1 MKNELIDKKVEYW
14 ENQLL
19 DLGKRNKMISF
30 RETKRATLRILE
42 PDFASLYER
51 LVVKEEE
58 LTFQKPVDKDSDIR
72 VYSVLSLMDSLSAPV
87 EVKLGDIKTAG
98 TVEESK
104 KTLKDLRN
112 KARLSLD
119 EQGTNILYLVFG
131 FVEWK
136 EKGSKDKDNWI
147 KSPLILVPVSITL
160 ESLNA
165 PYVLKKYE
173 DDLVVNPTLAYLF
186 ERDYGITLPEF
197 DPNEDSLESFM
208 TKMEQL
214 VDVRGW
220 RVLRETSLG
229 LVSFLK
235 ISMYKDLLK
244 NEEDIKKNPIIQ
256 AFAGD
261 STALHVDAIDS
272 IDFNHDNEKS
282 SELYQVVDADSSQQD
297 AILLSQKGV
306 SFVMQG
312 PPGTGKSQT
321 ITNII
326 AQGLAD
332 GKKILFVSEKM
343 AALEVV
349 HRRLEEVHLA
359 DFCLALHSHKANK
372 KEILEQLGQNLNL
385 KHIKVKD
392 EEIAKLT
399 RLDVLKSDLKGYVED
414 IHKTI
419 MPIEMSLYEVYGA
432 IAELQDLPFVRLAL
446 DGIGDY
452 SKDEVN
458 RMALLVENLEMTR
471 GSLGEKW
478 YKNPWQGITISRL
491 GNVQKEELKE
501 KMSTL
506 QWILSRVPN
515 ACIVEGKN
523 ILAICNI
530 DNIAAYYQAFTLLNR
545 CSEAPSEWIGKDLTQ
560 EKKLLSELE
569 NTVDAINKKKEKIE
583 QSYQEAIF
591 DIDPML
597 FLANYEGICA
607 VARDLLGKDYTNG
620 VLFQQYSELA
630 EELQAFQTAVVELQA
645 LYDKMNTAYCDKNR
659 DSSLKYICGL
669 VEVCEILMKME
680 KTSIYIKEI
689 EAGILEGYNSNI
701 FDVEAVEML
710 NRFEVDYV
718 SLIKKI
724 VERYDEAVFSINNK
738 EFYASFE
745 AACINVRHQ
754 IGDDFSD
761 DSIYENYDDICS
773 DLKKLHVTYTEL
785 KAYFDKMNAAYM
797 PQNTDDSIQ
806 ELQLFLDVCMVLF
819 EKARLQGEISKLESD
834 ILGECEQ
841 SVFEIDVDN
850 MLNRFKVEYAG
861 IFRIFKKQYRDDI
874 KQLRLGYKN
883 VKKKITN
890 EEAIAL
896 LQKLR
901 DRKALLE
908 TKNNELSKVAKILNV
923 PEFDDIDSMLSLQE
937 VDTVKELISS
947 GNEMLK
953 KYVHISK
960 TGIVATIESVNDSID
975 SMEEAIKET
984 KTIES
989 WVIGTRPYNEIKTDL
1004 VELLNSRYIED
1015 ANEIQNKS
1023 ISTDK
1028 KLTYEEIV
1036 ALLKKLTERVNL
1048 MDEMQ
1053 ALKHNGE
1060 KLLGKQ
1066 LTVTVSVLSEMEVDR
1081 TKTLINSVRDYSNR
1095 YTNVFK
1101 NNLVDMNDSI
1111 VDAQGIISTI
1121 KAEIVEI
1128 DAYLKRNLSYA
1139 EIKADMSKV
1148 QEYHLTT
1155 ANYETLLKA
1164 AREKFTFVSINTD
1177 TDWDAL
1183 KTLIFNFEEF
1193 VALPEKTGI
1202 SMDWLKFISD
1212 KSRRN
1217 EVEEVKKYIE
1227 EVVSKKRLFYAFIE
1241 LFNDDIKPRLADFEK
1256 FTNKLNSCMEQFETM
1271 DLWIDYRECKASCE
1285 QNGLTEFVEQS
1296 EDIVFPQGQLNKVF
1310 LKAFYYAWI
1319 GDRADDVKAIGGFNA
1334 RIHSDNV
1341 EKFRELDT
1349 HQLPVAQM
1357 RIREKLIEGMPNKS
1371 MFNRT
1376 GDEMSILI
1384 HELGKKRKI
1393 MPLRKLFKSMPN
1405 LLLKL
1410 KPCLMMSPLSVS
1422 YFLEADTYKFDMV
1435 IFDEASQIFPQD
1447 AIGAIFR
1454 GAQVIIA
1461 GDSKQLPPT
1470 NFFAASTNNDSDY
1483 DSDGDDYDEIIS
1495 DSILEEATNTI
1506 PNRALLWH
1514 YRSRYEDLI
1523 SFSNREIYGNNLVTF
1538 PSSKVNEADSGVEYV
1553 YVKSG
1558 VYENRCN
1565 KEEAD
1570 VCVRLIEEHIK
1581 KHPER
1586 SLGIIAFSESQQSTI
1601 EDAVQEFRRKHRQY
1615 DSFFAEDKEES
1626 FFIKNLEN
1634 VQGDERDTIIF
1645 SICYGKNSQGRMF
1658 MRFGPLGHQGG
1669 ERRLNVAITRAKYN
1683 VKLVGSIQPEDIDL
1697 DKTKSEGVRMLRS
1710 YIEFASRAEREAIPA
1725 KKKNRLYETD
1735 IFSENVA
1742 AYLEERGYKVKR
1754 NIGTSD
1760 YTVDMAIEHPQIKGA
1775 YIAGIE
1781 CDGDSYQMART
1792 VRDRDHLR
1800 VAVMERMDWKMY
1812 RVWSTEWI
1820 QNEQVAKQK
1829 LIDFITDALKNYSE
1843 FETIERKNKEI
1854 KVETEE
1860 ISSKN
1865 NVQPINQNNPYNLDR
1880 YQEGHWWDVTTYR
1893 AYDNESRIADR
1904 MHEVIRVEQP
1914 IHLELLYKR
1923 MAGCF
1928 GNEKVTAPIRN
1939 SVDYVLKRKM
1949 SGEIKID
1956 RDSFI
1961 TLSDFSQIKVRRSL
1975 AGSPNRNIEYI
1986 PIKEIEEAMKLVLS
2000 GAFGVEIPSLIL
2012 ETARIFGFEKTG
2024 TKIRQRMLDAIK
2036 LLEKQGAVRVS
2047 DERVQLL
2054 EG

>member
-1 MKNELIDKKVEYW
+1 MNTELINKKVEYW

-42 PDFASLYER
+42 PSFEGLYDR
-51 LVVKEEE
+51 LVVKEEK
-58 LTFQKPVDKDSDIR
+58 LTFQKAIDKDSDIR

-87 EVKLGDIKTAG
+87 EVRLGDIKAAG

-131 FVEWK
+131 FVEWR
-136 EKGSKDKDNWI
+136 EKGSKDNWI
-147 KSPLILVPVSITL
+147 KSPLILVPVSLVL

-186 ERDYGITLPEF
+186 ECDYGITLPEF
-197 DPNEDSLESFM
+197 DPDENSLEDFM
-208 TKMEQL
+208 SEMEQL

-235 ISMYKDLLK
+235 ISMYKDILN
-244 NEEDIKKNPIIQ
+244 NEEEIKNNPIIQ

-261 STALHVDAIDS
+261 TTALNTDRIS
-272 IDFNHDNEKS
+272 EIDFDHDKEKA

-399 RLDVLKSDLKGYVED
+399 RLDVLRDGLKCYVED

-432 IAELQDLPFVRLAL
+432 IAELQDLPFVRLTL

-458 RMALLVENLEMTR
+458 RMGLLVENLEMTR

-515 ACIVEGKN
+515 TCVVEGEN
-523 ILAICNI
+523 ILAICSLDNI
-530 DNIAAYYQAFTLLNR
+530 DAYYQAFSLLDR
-545 CSEAPSEWIGKDLTQ
+545 CSDAPSEWIGKDLTQ
-560 EKKLLSELE
+560 EKRLLSELE
-569 NTVDAINKKKEKIE
+569 STIDAIGNKKEEIVR
-583 QSYQEAIF
+583 SYQESIF
-591 DIDPML
+591 DIDPIS
-597 FLANYEGICA
+597 FLANYEGVCD
-607 VARDLLGKDYTNG
+607 VARELLGKDYTNS

-630 EELQAFQTAVVELQA
+630 EELQAFQTAVIELQA
-645 LYDKMNTAYCDKNR
+645 VYDKMNTAYCNQNT

-669 VEVCEILMKME
+669 VEVCGILIKME
-680 KTSIYIKEI
+680 KTSAHIKEI

-701 FDVEAVEML
+701 FDIEAVEML
-710 NRFEVDYV
+710 NRFEVDYA

-724 VERYDEAVFSINNK
+724 IERYDETVFGINK

-761 DSIYENYDDICS
+761 DSIYEKYDDISS
-773 DLKKLHVTYTEL
+773 DLKKLYATYADL
-785 KAYFDKMNAAYM
+785 KVYFDKMNVAYM
-797 PQNTDDSIQ
+797 PSNSNDTIQ
-806 ELQLFLDVCMVLF
+806 KLQLFLDVCTVLS
-819 EKARLQGEISKLESD
+819 EKTRLQEEISKLENE

-841 SVFEIDVDN
+841 SIFEIDVDN
-850 MLNRFKVEYAG
+850 MLNRFKVEYTG
-861 IFRIFKKQYRDDI
+861 FFRIFKKQYREDI

-901 DRKALLE
+901 ERKALLE
-908 TKNNELSKVAKILNV
+908 VKSNELGKAAKILNV
-923 PEFDDIDSMLSLQE
+923 AEFNDIDSVLSLQE
-937 VDTVKELISS
+937 VETVKELISS
-947 GNEMLK
+947 GEELLK
-953 KYVHISK
+953 MYSPISH
-960 TGIVATIESVNDSID
+960 TGIVATIESINGSISAVD
-975 SMEEAIKET
+975 EVIKEI
-984 KTIES
+984 KIIES
-989 WVIGTRPYNEIKTDL
+989 WVIGTRPYSEIKSDL
-1004 VELLNSRYIED
+1004 IELLNSRYMED
-1015 ANEIQNKS
+1015 ASKIQNRS
-1023 ISTDK
+1023 VSADK
-1028 KLTYEEIV
+1028 RLSYEENV
-1036 ALLKKLTERVNL
+1036 ALLKKLTECLNL

-1053 ALKHNGE
+1053 ALEHRGE
-1060 KLLGKQ
+1060 ELLGKQ
-1066 LTVTVSVLSEMEVDR
+1066 LTVTASVLTESEVDS
-1081 TKTLINSVRDYSNR
+1081 TKTLINAVRDYSNKF
-1095 YTNVFK
+1095 TNVSK
-1101 NNLVDMNDSI
+1101 NGLVDMNDSI
-1111 VDAQGIISTI
+1111 VDSQGIISAI
-1121 KAEIVEI
+1121 KSEIAGIE
-1128 DAYLKRNLSYA
+1128 AYLKGNKSYS
-1139 EIKADMSKV
+1139 EIKADMSKL
-1148 QEYHLTT
+1148 QDYNLMK
-1155 ANYETLLKA
+1155 ANYETLLKS
-1164 AREKFTFVSINTD
+1164 AREKFAFASINAD
-1177 TDWDAL
+1177 TNWASL
-1183 KTLIFNFEEF
+1183 KTLISNFEEF
-1193 VALPEKTGI
+1193 VALPEKTGVSI
-1202 SMDWLKFISD
+1202 EWLKFISN
-1212 KSRRN
+1212 KGKRN
-1217 EVEEVKKYIE
+1217 EVEEIKKYIAE
-1227 EVVSKKRLFYAFIE
+1227 IISKKSLFYAFIE
-1241 LFNDDIKPRLADFEK
+1241 LFNADIKPGFTNFEK
-1256 FTNKLNSCMEQFETM
+1256 FANKLNKCVDQFETM

-1296 EDIVFPQGQLNKVF
+1296 EDIVFPEGQLNRVF

-1357 RIREKLIEGMPNKS
+1357 RIREKLIEGMPDKS

-1376 GDEMSILI
+1376 GDEMSVLI

-1393 MPLRKLFKSMPN
+1393 MPLRKLFKSIPN

-1483 DSDGDDYDEIIS
+1483 DSDDDDYDEIIS

-1506 PNRALLWH
+1506 PNRSLLWH

-1538 PSSKVNEADSGVEYV
+1538 PSSKVNEADSGVEYI
-1553 YVKSG
+1553 YVQNG

-1565 KEEAD
+1565 KEEAAY
-1570 VCVRLIEEHIK
+1570 CVKLIEQHIK

-1601 EDAVQEFRRKHRQY
+1601 EDAVQEFRKKHREY
-1615 DSFFAEDKEES
+1615 DGFLSEEKEEA

-1697 DKTKSEGVRMLRS
+1697 DKTKSEGVRMLRT
-1710 YIEFASRAEREAIPA
+1710 YIEFASRTVRESSPVQ
-1725 KKKNRLYETD
+1725 KKNRLYETD
-1735 IFSENVA
+1735 IFSESVA
-1742 AYLEERGYKVKR
+1742 LFLESRGYKVKR

-1760 YTVDMAIEHPQIKGA
+1760 YTVDMAIEHPEIEGA

-1800 VAVMERMDWKMY
+1800 VSVMERMGWKMY

-1843 FETIERKNKEI
+1843 FETIERKNEEI

-1860 ISSKN
+1860 ISSNK

-1893 AYDNESRIADR
+1893 ANDNESRIADR

-1961 TLSDFSQIKVRRSL
+1961 TLSDFSRIKVRRSL
-1975 AGSPNRNIEYI
+1975 AGSPDRNIEYI
-1986 PIKEIEEAMKLVLS
+1986 PLKEIEEAMKLVLS
-2000 GAFGVEIPSLIL
+2000 GAFGVEVPSLIL

-2024 TKIRQRMLDAIK
+2024 AKIRQRMLEAIES
-2036 LLEKQGAVRVS
+2036 LEKQGIVRVS

>member
-1 MKNELIDKKVEYW
+1 MNTALINKKVEYW

-42 PDFASLYER
+42 PDFVSLYGR

-131 FVEWK
+131 FVEWR

-147 KSPLILVPVSITL
+147 KSPLILVPVSIAL

-197 DPNEDSLESFM
+197 DPDEDSLESFM

-235 ISMYKDLLK
+235 ISMYKDLLN

-272 IDFNHDNEKS
+272 IDFNHDNGKS
-282 SELYQVVDADSSQQD
+282 SDLYQVVDADSSQQD
-297 AILLSQKGV
+297 AILLSQKGI

-372 KEILEQLGQNLNL
+372 KEILEQLGQNLSL

-399 RLDVLKSDLKGYVED
+399 RLDVLRDSLRGYVED
-414 IHKTI
+414 IHNTL
-419 MPIEMSLYEVYGA
+419 MPLEMSLYEVYGA
-432 IAELQDLPFVRLAL
+432 IAELQELPFVRLIL

-452 SKDEVN
+452 SKDQVN
-458 RMALLVENLEMTR
+458 RMALLIENLEMTR
-471 GSLGEKW
+471 GALGPKW
-478 YKNPWQGITISRL
+478 YKNPWQGVTISRL
-491 GNVQKEELKE
+491 GNVQKKELSE
-501 KMSTL
+501 KMSSIE
-506 QWILSRVPN
+506 WILHRVPS
-515 ACIVEGKN
+515 IVVIEDKN
-523 ILAICNI
+523 ILQLCDFENMEEYF
-530 DNIAAYYQAFTLLNR
+530 AAFSLRDKCEEIPET
-545 CSEAPSEWIGKDLTQ
+545 WVGKDLSEEKQ
-560 EKKLLSELE
+560 LLCDIEKIIKGIDEKKSAIAKRY
-569 NTVDAINKKKEKIE
+569 TDAFFAINPDTFLKDFN
-583 QSYQEAIF
+583 EAG
-591 DIDPML
+591 DSVRK
-597 FLANYEGICA
+597 A
-607 VARDLLGKDYTNG
+607 LGDDYTNSI
-620 VLFQQYSELA
+620 LFEK
-630 EELQAFQTAVVELQA
+630 QA
-645 LYDKMNTAYCDKNR
+645 
-659 DSSLKYICGL
+659 
-669 VEVCEILMKME
+669 
-680 KTSIYIKEI
+680 
-689 EAGILEGYNSNI
+689 
-701 FDVEAVEML
+701 
-710 NRFEVDYV
+710 
-718 SLIKKI
+718 
-724 VERYDEAVFSINNK
+724 
-738 EFYASFE
+738 
-745 AACINVRHQ
+745 
-754 IGDDFSD
+754 
-761 DSIYENYDDICS
+761 DISS
-773 DLKKLHVTYTEL
+773 DLKKILEQ
-785 KAYFDKMNAAYM
+785 AFDVKRIFEKMNSAYE
-797 PQNTDDSIQ
+797 PTNTDNSMGKIR
-806 ELQLFLDVCMVLF
+806 LLLDVCLILM
-819 EKARLQGEISKLESD
+819 EKARLQQEACNLENEILT
-834 ILGECEQ
+834 ECEN
-841 SVFEIDVDN
+841 SVFDIDFEN
-850 MLNRFKVEYAG
+850 MFNRFKVEYTG
-861 IFRIFKKQYRDDI
+861 FFRIFNKQYRADI
-874 KQLRLGYKN
+874 KLLRICYKN
-883 VKKKITN
+883 VKKKISN
-890 EEAIAL
+890 DEAILL
-896 LQKLR
+896 LQKLK
-901 DRKALLE
+901 DRKAIYE
-908 TKNNELSKVAKILNV
+908 QKNGELDKAANTLGLPS
-923 PEFDDIDSMLSLQE
+923 FMDIDSVL
-937 VDTVKELISS
+937 TVEDVETTKNMISEIEE
-947 GNEMLK
+947 GIK
-953 KYVHISK
+953 KYASITCDNVEEGILKVSRALEELAVLQTATEGIKIYVKNQSSYENIDNDLKDLKLLNALDADYSSK
-960 TGIVATIESVNDSID
+960 LKTASETFTFRTID
-975 SMEEAIKET
+975 KET
-984 KTIES
+984 DWES
-989 WVIGTRPYNEIKTDL
+989 IK
-1004 VELLNSRYIED
+1004 I
-1015 ANEIQNKS
+1015 
-1023 ISTDK
+1023 
-1028 KLTYEEIV
+1028 
-1036 ALLKKLTERVNL
+1036 
-1048 MDEMQ
+1048 
-1053 ALKHNGE
+1053 
-1060 KLLGKQ
+1060 
-1066 LTVTVSVLSEMEVDR
+1066 
-1081 TKTLINSVRDYSNR
+1081 LIND
-1095 YTNVFK
+1095 
-1101 NNLVDMNDSI
+1101 
-1111 VDAQGIISTI
+1111 
-1121 KAEIVEI
+1121 
-1128 DAYLKRNLSYA
+1128 
-1139 EIKADMSKV
+1139 
-1148 QEYHLTT
+1148 
-1155 ANYETLLKA
+1155 
-1164 AREKFTFVSINTD
+1164 
-1177 TDWDAL
+1177 
-1183 KTLIFNFEEF
+1183 FEEF
-1193 VALPEKTGI
+1193 VVLPVKTGI
-1202 SMDWLKFISD
+1202 REEWIRYISD
-1212 KSRRN
+1212 
-1217 EVEEVKKYIE
+1217 
-1227 EVVSKKRLFYAFIE
+1227 VSKQKEIAIVKQYLCDLISKKSLFEYFINM
-1241 LFNDDIKPRLADFEK
+1241 FSDDVRKGLYNFEK
-1256 FTNKLNSCMEQFETM
+1256 LMIKLSRCQEQFETL
-1271 DLWIDYRECKASCE
+1271 DLWIDYRDCKDSCE
-1285 QNGLTEFVEQS
+1285 KSGLGDFVVQT
-1296 EDIVFPQGQLNKVF
+1296 EDIIFPEGQLNKVF
-1310 LKAFYYAWI
+1310 MKAFYYAWI
-1319 GDRADDVKAIGGFNA
+1319 GDAASKGGTVAGFNS

-1357 RIREKLIEGMPNKS
+1357 RIREKLIEGMPDKS
-1371 MFNRT
+1371 MFNRA
-1376 GDEMSILI
+1376 GDEMSVLI

-1483 DSDGDDYDEIIS
+1483 DSDDDDYDEIIS

-1506 PNRALLWH
+1506 PNRSLLWH

-1523 SFSNREIYGNNLVTF
+1523 SFSNKEIYGNNLVTF
-1538 PSSKVNEADSGVEYV
+1538 PSSKVNEADSGVEYI

-1565 KEEAD
+1565 KEEAA

-1615 DSFFAEDKEES
+1615 DGFFAEDKEEA

-1735 IFSENVA
+1735 IFSESVA

-1760 YTVDMAIEHPQIKGA
+1760 YTVDMAIEHPEIPGA

-1800 VAVMERMDWKMY
+1800 VAVMERMGWKMY

-1820 QNEQVAKQK
+1820 QNEEVAKKK
-1829 LIDFITDALKNYSE
+1829 LLDFISEALKNYSV
-1843 FETIERKNKEI
+1843 FETIEKRAEEMVAK
-1854 KVETEE
+1854 EE
-1860 ISSKN
+1860 IQQKTTTQINSS
-1865 NVQPINQNNPYNLDR
+1865 NPYNLDR
-1880 YQEGHWWDVTTYR
+1880 YQEGHWWDVKSFR
-1893 AYDNESRIADR
+1893 ANDNESRIADR

-1928 GNEKVTAPIRN
+1928 GNEKVTKPIRDT
-1939 SVDYVLKRKM
+1939 VDYVLKRNM
-1949 SGEIKID
+1949 RGEIKID
-1956 RDSFI
+1956 RDNFI
-1961 TLSDFSQIKVRRSL
+1961 SLSDFTTLRVRRSL
-1975 AGSPNRNIEYI
+1975 AGCPDRNIEHI
-1986 PIKEIEEAMKLVLS
+1986 SIKEIEDAMKLVLT
-2000 GAFGVEIPSLIL
+2000 GAYGVEVPALIL
-2012 ETARIFGFEKTG
+2012 ETARIFGYEKTG
-2024 TKIRQRMLDAIK
+2024 AKIKQRMQDAIAS
-2036 LLEKQGAVRVS
+2036 LEKQGAVRVS

>member
-1 MKNELIDKKVEYW
+1 MNRELINKKVEYW

-19 DLGKRNKMISF
+19 DLGKRNKMISY
-30 RETKRATLRILE
+30 RETKRSTLRILE
-42 PDFASLYER
+42 PSFESLYNR

-58 LTFQKPVDKDSDIR
+58 LTFQKAIDKDSDIR

-87 EVKLGDIKTAG
+87 EVRLGDIKVAG

-119 EQGTNILYLVFG
+119 EQGTNILYIVFG
-131 FVEWK
+131 FVEWR
-136 EKGSKDKDNWI
+136 EKGSKANWI
-147 KSPLILVPVSITL
+147 KSPLILVPVSLVL

-197 DPNEDSLESFM
+197 DPDENSLEDFLSE
-208 TKMEQL
+208 MEQL

-235 ISMYKDLLK
+235 ISMYKDLLN
-244 NEEDIKKNPIIQ
+244 NEEEIKNNPIIQ

-261 STALHVDAIDS
+261 TTALNTDRIS
-272 IDFNHDNEKS
+272 EIDFDHDKEKA

-326 AQGLAD
+326 AQGLAG

-372 KEILEQLGQNLNL
+372 KEILEQLGQNLSL

-399 RLDVLKSDLKGYVED
+399 RLDVLRDGLRGYVED

-419 MPIEMSLYEVYGA
+419 MPLEMSLYEVYGA
-432 IAELQDLPFVRLAL
+432 IAELQELPFVRLTL
-446 DGIGDY
+446 DGIDDY
-452 SKDEVN
+452 SKDQVN
-458 RMALLVENLEMTR
+458 RMALLIENLEMTR
-471 GSLGEKW
+471 GALGSKW
-478 YKNPWQGITISRL
+478 YKNPWQGIIISRL
-491 GNVQKEELKE
+491 GNVQKEELSE
-501 KMSTL
+501 KMSSIE
-506 QWILSRVPN
+506 WILNKVPGI
-515 ACIVEGKN
+515 AVIEDEN
-523 ILAICNI
+523 ILQLCDLKNME
-530 DNIAAYYQAFTLLNR
+530 AYFYAFSAKDECGEIPET
-545 CSEAPSEWIGKDLTQ
+545 WVGKDLSK
-560 EKKLLSELE
+560 EKKLLCDLEKTINDISEKKTAIAGKYIDAFFDVNPDDFLE
-569 NTVDAINKKKEKIE
+569 EFEEVSEFIHGA
-583 QSYQEAIF
+583 
-591 DIDPML
+591 
-597 FLANYEGICA
+597 
-607 VARDLLGKDYTNG
+607 LGNDYTHSL
-620 VLFQQYSELA
+620 LFEKQNDISCD
-630 EELQAFQTAVVELQA
+630 LQ
-645 LYDKMNTAYCDKNR
+645 
-659 DSSLKYICGL
+659 
-669 VEVCEILMKME
+669 
-680 KTSIYIKEI
+680 KTLD
-689 EAGILEGYNSNI
+689 AAM
-701 FDVEAVEML
+701 DA
-710 NRFEVDYV
+710 
-718 SLIKKI
+718 KKI
-724 VERYDEAVFSINNK
+724 
-738 EFYASFE
+738 FE
-745 AACINVRHQ
+745 
-754 IGDDFSD
+754 
-761 DSIYENYDDICS
+761 
-773 DLKKLHVTYTEL
+773 
-785 KAYFDKMNAAYM
+785 KMTFKYL
-797 PQNTDDSIQ
+797 PTNTDNSMNQ
-806 ELQLFLDVCMVLF
+806 FRLLLDVCLILL
-819 EKARLQGEISKLESD
+819 EKARLQNEANKLENE
-834 ILGECEQ
+834 ILVECEK
-841 SVFEIDVDN
+841 SIFDIDFEN
-850 MLNRFKVEYAG
+850 MFNRFKVEYTG
-861 IFRIFKKQYRDDI
+861 FFRIFNKQYRTDI
-874 KQLRLGYKN
+874 KQLRICYKN
-883 VKKKITN
+883 VKKKISN
-890 EEAIAL
+890 DEAVLL
-896 LQKLR
+896 LQKLKE
-901 DRKALLE
+901 RKALYEQKKCELE
-908 TKNNELSKVAKILNV
+908 KAANTLGMPLFA
-923 PEFDDIDSMLSLQE
+923 DIDSVLTAEEVESAKNLVLYIEEGIKQYSNITVNGVEDIILQVSHALAQLNVLKAAIE
-937 VDTVKELISS
+937 KIKAYTKKQRSYENIKSDLEELRNLNKLEEDYT
-947 GNEMLK
+947 NELK
-953 KYVHISK
+953 QASEIFPFR
-960 TGIVATIESVNDSID
+960 TID
-975 SMEEAIKET
+975 KET
-984 KTIES
+984 DWES
-989 WVIGTRPYNEIKTDL
+989 L
-1004 VELLNSRYIED
+1004 
-1015 ANEIQNKS
+1015 
-1023 ISTDK
+1023 
-1028 KLTYEEIV
+1028 
-1036 ALLKKLTERVNL
+1036 
-1048 MDEMQ
+1048 
-1053 ALKHNGE
+1053 
-1060 KLLGKQ
+1060 
-1066 LTVTVSVLSEMEVDR
+1066 
-1081 TKTLINSVRDYSNR
+1081 KTLIN
-1095 YTNVFK
+1095 
-1101 NNLVDMNDSI
+1101 
-1111 VDAQGIISTI
+1111 
-1121 KAEIVEI
+1121 
-1128 DAYLKRNLSYA
+1128 
-1139 EIKADMSKV
+1139 
-1148 QEYHLTT
+1148 
-1155 ANYETLLKA
+1155 
-1164 AREKFTFVSINTD
+1164 
-1177 TDWDAL
+1177 
-1183 KTLIFNFEEF
+1183 NFEEF
-1193 VALPEKTGI
+1193 VALPAKTGI
-1202 SMDWLKFISD
+1202 SAEWIRYILDESKQEEINTIKQYLSD
-1212 KSRRN
+1212 L
-1217 EVEEVKKYIE
+1217 I
-1227 EVVSKKRLFYAFIE
+1227 SKKDLFDFFINM
-1241 LFNDDIKPRLADFEK
+1241 FSDDARKGLYSFEK
-1256 FTNKLNSCMEQFETM
+1256 LQRKLAKCKDQFETL
-1271 DLWIDYRECKASCE
+1271 DLWIDYRDCKSSCE
-1285 QNGLTEFVEQS
+1285 KNGLGEFVVQT
-1296 EDIVFPQGQLNKVF
+1296 EDIIFPEGQLNKVF
-1310 LKAFYYAWI
+1310 MKAFYYAWI
-1319 GDRADDVKAIGGFNA
+1319 GDTASRGGTIEGFNA

-1357 RIREKLIEGMPNKS
+1357 RIREKLIEGMPDKS

-1376 GDEMSILI
+1376 GDEMSVLI
-1384 HELGKKRKI
+1384 HELGKKRRI

-1483 DSDGDDYDEIIS
+1483 DSDDDDYDEIIS

-1506 PNRALLWH
+1506 PNRSLLWH

-1523 SFSNREIYGNNLVTF
+1523 SLSNREIYGNNLVTF
-1538 PSSKVNEADSGVEYV
+1538 PSSKVNEADSGVEYI
-1553 YVKSG
+1553 YVQNG

-1565 KEEAD
+1565 KEEAAY
-1570 VCVRLIEEHIK
+1570 CVGLIEQHIK

-1601 EDAVQEFRRKHRQY
+1601 EDAVHEFRKKHREY
-1615 DSFFAEDKEES
+1615 DGFFSEEKEEA

-1697 DKTKSEGVRMLRS
+1697 DKTKSEGVRMLRT
-1710 YIEFASRAEREAIPA
+1710 YIEFASRAVREASPVQ
-1725 KKKNRLYETD
+1725 KKNRLYETD
-1735 IFSENVA
+1735 IFSESVA
-1742 AYLEERGYKVKR
+1742 HFLESRGYKVKR

-1760 YTVDMAIEHPQIKGA
+1760 YTVDMAIEHPEIEGA

-1800 VAVMERMDWKMY
+1800 VAVMERMGWKMY

-1843 FETIERKNKEI
+1843 FETIERKSEEI

-1860 ISSKN
+1860 ISSKK
-1865 NVQPINQNNPYNLDR
+1865 NVQLINQNNPYNLDR

-1939 SVDYVLKRKM
+1939 TVDYVLKRNM

-1975 AGSPNRNIEYI
+1975 HGNPDRNIEYI
-1986 PIKEIEEAMKLVLS
+1986 PIKEIEEAMKLVLA
-2000 GAFGVEIPSLIL
+2000 GAYGVEVPSLIL

-2024 TKIRQRMLDAIK
+2024 AKIRQRMLDAIGSLK
-2036 LLEKQGAVRVS
+2036 KQGIIRVS
-2047 DERVQLL
+2047 DDRVQLL